1 MEHQKSQNLF
11 QSFRFALSGISRT
24 LVTQRNMKIHV
35 LSALFILLIGLIFPF
50 DAISRSIVLLC
61 IALVLFSEIMN
72 TAMEAI
78 VDLYTGETHRLAQ
91 IAKDAAAGGVMLLA
105 ICSVFIFLGVLV
117 HYYDAILATPSLTQ
131 KLAVIAAIVS
141 LESVFLFTSLPA
153 FLKFIVQ
160 GLALSLVI
168 IMTVV
173 SKEPIFGTAAFLIM
187 ALISFAPVVFKNDE
201 K

>member
-1 MEHQKSQNLF
+1 MEHPKSHNLV

-35 LSALFILLIGLIFPF
+35 LSALFILMLGLILPF
-50 DAISRSIVLLC
+50 DAISRAITLLC
-61 IALVLFSEIMN
+61 IALVLFSEVMN

-105 ICSVFIFLGVLV
+105 FVSVFVFLGIVV
-117 HYYDAILATPSLTQ
+117 HHQDAILGVPALPQ
-131 KLAVIAAIVS
+131 KVGAIVLVVA
-141 LESVFLFTSLPA
+141 LEALFLFTRLVPLLQYFVQMVALASLI
-153 FLKFIVQ
+153 LMIVL
-160 GLALSLVI
+160 GR
-168 IMTVV
+168 
-173 SKEPIFGTAAFLIM
+173 EPIFGTAAFLLL
-187 ALISFAPVVFKNDE
+187 ALISFAPAIFKHDA

>member
-1 MEHQKSQNLF
+1 MEHPKSHNLI

-35 LSALFILLIGLIFPF
+35 LAALFILLLGLIFPF

-61 IALVLFSEIMN
+61 IALVLFSEVMN

-91 IAKDAAAGGVMLLA
+91 IAKDAAAGGVLLLA
-105 ICSVFIFLGVLV
+105 ISSVFIFLGILI
-117 HYYDAILATPSLTQ
+117 HHQDAILASPDLPLKMALIFSVVILQTFSLFIRLPGVVQFILQLVAVALLVSLTM
-131 KLAVIAAIVS
+131 I
-141 LESVFLFTSLPA
+141 
-153 FLKFIVQ
+153 
-160 GLALSLVI
+160 GR
-168 IMTVV
+168 
-173 SKEPIFGTAAFLIM
+173 EPIFGTAAFMLM
-187 ALISFAPVVFKNDE
+187 ALISFAPAIFKHDE

>member
-1 MEHQKSQNLF
+1 MEHPKSQNLF

-24 LVTQRNMKIHV
+24 LVTQRNMKIDV
-35 LSALFILLIGLIFPF
+35 LSALFILLIGVIFPF

-105 ICSVFIFLGVLV
+105 VCSVFIFLGVLI
-117 HYYDAILATPSLTQ
+117 HHQDAILAVPSLPQ
-131 KLAVIAAIVS
+131 KLAVIAAIVAF
-141 LESVFLFTSLPA
+141 ETVFLFTALPA

-173 SKEPIFGTAAFLIM
+173 GKEPIFGTAAFLVM

>member
-1 MEHQKSQNLF
+1 MEHPKSHNLI

-35 LSALFILLIGLIFPF
+35 LSALFILLLGIIFPF

-61 IALVLFSEIMN
+61 IALVLFSEVMN

-91 IAKDAAAGGVMLLA
+91 IAKDAAAGGVLLLA
-105 ICSVFIFLGVLV
+105 MSTIFIFLGILV
-117 HYYDAILATPSLTQ
+117 HHQDAILASPDLPLKMGLIVLVVLLQTLSLFVRLAPFLLFVMQLVALGLLVSLTM
-131 KLAVIAAIVS
+131 I
-141 LESVFLFTSLPA
+141 
-153 FLKFIVQ
+153 
-160 GLALSLVI
+160 GR
-168 IMTVV
+168 
-173 SKEPIFGTAAFLIM
+173 EPIFGTAAFVLM
-187 ALISFAPVVFKNDE
+187 AFISFAPAIFKNDE